1 MQEWVKH
8 EEAKRWCSVLRRDH
22 SAILTRCRGS
32 LDECEPHTITERP
45 AVADRCVAC
54 QRAFAAAELEA
65 HVAAEK
71 LPETTETITF
81 PQPLASTDSPKIRA
95 AMATMRDRT
104 ARDYIENRDY
114 VPGEDW

>member
-1 MQEWVKH
+1 MHEWVKH
-8 EEAKRWCSVLRRDH
+8 EEATRWCSVLRRDH

-54 QRAFAAAELEA
+54 QRAFAAAELEVLA
-65 HVAAEK
+65 AAGDTHAAAELIATAEDRAVKAAVAA
-71 LPETTETITF
+71 L
-81 PQPLASTDSPKIRA
+81 
-95 AMATMRDRT
+95 RDRD
-104 ARDYIENRDY
+104 ARRRNYIEGTDY